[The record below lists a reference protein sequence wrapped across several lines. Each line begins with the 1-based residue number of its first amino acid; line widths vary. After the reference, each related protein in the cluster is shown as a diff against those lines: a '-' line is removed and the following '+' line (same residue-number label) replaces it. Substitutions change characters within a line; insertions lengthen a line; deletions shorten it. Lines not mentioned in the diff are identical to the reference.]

1 MIMNT
6 LVNTDCMLYMK
17 QMRDN
22 SVDFTLTDIP
32 YCAVNRKD
40 NGLRSLDKGKADD
53 KTFDLIPFLESVY
66 RVTKGS
72 ICVFCG
78 KEQFSVIFNW
88 FNKEHGK
95 EGTVRQLIW
104 AKSNPSPMNGDYI
117 YLSATENAVWFKKK
131 GATFNAH
138 CKKNVFTFP
147 CGKHVIHP
155 TQKNLELFKDLIL
168 DNTNNGDLVFDPCSG
183 GGTTALAC
191 KLLDRNFVGCELD
204 KDFYEKSLAYLKE
217 CKVKA

>member
-1 MIMNT
+1 M
-6 LVNTDCMLYMK
+6 DCMLYMK

-104 AKSNPSPMNGDYI
+104 AKSNPSPMNGDFI

>member
-1 MIMNT
+1 M
-6 LVNTDCMLYMK
+6 DCMLYMK

-168 DNTNNGDLVFDPCSG
+168 DNTTNGDLVFDPCSG

>member
-6 LVNTDCMLYMK
+6 LVNMDCMLYMK

>member
-1 MIMNT
+1 M
-6 LVNTDCMLYMK
+6 DCMLYMK

-32 YCAVNRKD
+32 YCEVNRKD

>member
-6 LVNTDCMLYMK
+6 LVNMDCMLYMK

-72 ICVFCG
+72 MCVFCG

-138 CKKNVFTFP
+138 CKKNVFNFP

-191 KLLDRNFVGCELD
+191 KLIDRNFVGCELD

>member
-1 MIMNT
+1 M
-6 LVNTDCMLYMK
+6 DCMLYMK

>member
-6 LVNTDCMLYMK
+6 LVNMDCMLYMK

-138 CKKNVFTFP
+138 CKKNVFNFP

-191 KLLDRNFVGCELD
+191 KLIDRNFVGCELD

>member
-1 MIMNT
+1 M
-6 LVNTDCMLYMK
+6 DCMLYMK

-72 ICVFCG
+72 MCVFCG

-138 CKKNVFTFP
+138 CKKNVFNFP

-191 KLLDRNFVGCELD
+191 KSLDRNFVGCELD

>member
-6 LVNTDCMLYMK
+6 LVNMDCMLYMK

-32 YCAVNRKD
+32 YCEVNRKD

-78 KEQFSVIFNW
+78 MEQFSVIFNW

-138 CKKNVFTFP
+138 CKKNVFNFP

-183 GGTTALAC
+183 GGTAALAC